1 MAVMAF
7 AAKVA
12 MLLLILISLL
22 AAITMAARPME
33 GSAGWLETAP
43 VRMVIQMLDSESNRK
58 SHCC

>member
-12 MLLLILISLL
+12 MLLLILISFL

-33 GSAGWLETAP
+33 GNDGWLETAP

-58 SHCC
+58 SRCC